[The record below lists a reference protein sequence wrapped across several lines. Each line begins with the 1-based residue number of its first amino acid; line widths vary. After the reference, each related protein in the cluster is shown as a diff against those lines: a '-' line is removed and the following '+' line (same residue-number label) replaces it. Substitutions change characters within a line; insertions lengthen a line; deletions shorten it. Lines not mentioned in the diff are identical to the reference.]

1 MTKYAQQARATKKKR
16 KVFKYDD
23 TKTRGR
29 NVVNRVATAPQTF
42 EAKIRKK
49 EKMSKLYQA
58 ERKRLRAA
66 GRRPL
71 EIDRMTAPTLA
82 AYMRKKD
89 KAAAGVASRVKKNK
103 MKKKKPAKKKLTA
116 KQKTLPKFLQKKI
129 MSSKKKKKGRK

>member
-1 MTKYAQQARATKKKR
+1 MTSKYQQQAKATKKKR

-23 TKTRGR
+23 KKTRGR

-49 EKMSKLYQA
+49 QKMQKLYQA
-58 ERKRLRAA
+58 ERKRLRDA

-89 KAAAGVASRVKKNK
+89 KAAAGVVSRVNKNSKKKMKNK
-103 MKKKKPAKKKLTA
+103 MKGKMK
-116 KQKTLPKFLQKKI
+116 
-129 MSSKKKKKGRK
+129 

>member
-23 TKTRGR
+23 KKTRGR

-49 EKMSKLYQA
+49 ERMSKLYQA

-66 GRRPL
+66 GKRPL
-71 EIDRMTAPTLA
+71 EIDRMTAPTLS

-89 KAAAGVASRVKKNK
+89 KAAAGIASRVNKNSKKKNKNK
-103 MKKKKPAKKKLTA
+103 MK
-116 KQKTLPKFLQKKI
+116 
-129 MSSKKKKKGRK
+129 GRMK

>member
-1 MTKYAQQARATKKKR
+1 MTSKYEQQAKATKKKR

-23 TKTRGR
+23 KKTRGR

-49 EKMSKLYQA
+49 KQMSKLYQA

-71 EIDRMTAPTLA
+71 EVDKMTAPTLA

-89 KAAAGVASRVKKNK
+89 KAAAGIASRVKN
-103 MKKKKPAKKKLTA
+103 
-116 KQKTLPKFLQKKI
+116 
-129 MSSKKKKKGRK
+129 KKKKK

>member
-23 TKTRGR
+23 KKTRGR

-49 EKMSKLYQA
+49 QKMQKLYQA

-66 GRRPL
+66 GKGPL
-71 EIDRMTAPTLA
+71 QIDRLTAPTLS

-89 KAAAGVASRVKKNK
+89 KAAADIVSRVKKV
-103 MKKKKPAKKKLTA
+103 
-116 KQKTLPKFLQKKI
+116 
-129 MSSKKKKKGRK
+129 KKKGKKK